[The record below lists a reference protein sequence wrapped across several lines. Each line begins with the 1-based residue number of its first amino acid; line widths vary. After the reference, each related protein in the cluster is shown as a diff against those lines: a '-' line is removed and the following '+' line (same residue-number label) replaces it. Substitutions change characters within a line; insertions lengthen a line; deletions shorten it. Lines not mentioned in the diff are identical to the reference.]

1 MSKYANEKKGIGR
14 CKFNPKIVGMAILV
28 KDQVNFRAQKIMR
41 DSEGHY
47 VIRKGSIHQEDRIIL
62 NVCSPSSRAVI
73 YVKQKPKEEI
83 DK

>member
-14 CKFNPKIVGMAILV
+14 YKFNPKIGMAILV
-28 KDQVNFRAQKIMR
+28 TDKVNFRAQRIMR

-47 VIRKGSIHQEDRIIL
+47 VIRKGSIHQEDRTIL

>member
-14 CKFNPKIVGMAILV
+14 CKFNPKIGMAILITD
-28 KDQVNFRAQKIMR
+28 KVNFRAQKIMR

-47 VIRKGSIHQEDRIIL
+47 VIRKGSIYQEDRTIL

-73 YVKQKPKEEI
+73 YVKQKLKE
-83 DK
+83 